1 MLDKSLP
8 NGVMFNA
15 YPDSIG
21 LKLSDTITLLQ
32 RPELQDVF
40 SLFYIL
46 PTFFQSDLDRG
57 FSINR
62 YELNEELVSEEDLLS
77 LKEMNIVLKFDLV
90 LNHLSVRSPQFLDI
104 LEKGFHSYYRDFFI
118 DWNNFWEGEGEMGED
133 GYIIPNEAHL
143 NKLFMRKPELP
154 ILLVRFPDGSE
165 RPYWNTFYQQI
176 HYRTLEA
183 EDINHFRMLPP
194 EGIQTIF
201 AKVNARVSARKTFHD
216 IDLGPYQDYLEQV
229 IGIVESKRRYLGQ
242 MDLNAESEVVW
253 EFYEETLQ
261 RLAKFG
267 GKLIRLD
274 AFAYLHK
281 KPGLTNFFNVPGT
294 WEYLDRLNTIAQEN
308 QLTLLPEIHAQYGK
322 HLHSTVSEAGYPIY
336 DFFLPGLLLD
346 ALDQGRNNHL
356 LCWISEIQMQGIETI
371 NMLGCHDG
379 IPVLDLDGFETD
391 SGYQAGL
398 LEKADI
404 EAIIER
410 VLERGGRV
418 KNLFG
423 PDGKK
428 IAYYQV
434 NATYFSALGEDEQKL
449 KLACAIQLFMPGI
462 PQVWYLDL
470 FAGRNDYAAADRGGP
485 AGHKEINRT
494 TLTNEMVD
502 TGLKSTVV
510 MDQLEMMRLRNRA
523 EAFNGSLK
531 IADTPAEELE
541 ISWINEGDTATLKA
555 NLVNHEFTITHVS
568 DEDGTQLYNYTK
580 SRSII
585 NHENTRY

>member
-21 LKLSDTITLLQ
+21 LKLSDTVTLLQ
-32 RPELQDVF
+32 RPELHDVF

-62 YELNEELVSEEDLLS
+62 YELNDELVSEDDLLS

-104 LEKGFHSYYRDFFI
+104 LEKGFHSRYRDFFI
-118 DWNNFWEGEGEMGED
+118 DWNSFWEGEGEMGED

-176 HYRTLEA
+176 HYRTLESD
-183 EDINHFRMLPP
+183 DINHFRMLPP
-194 EGIQTIF
+194 EGIQTIL
-201 AKVNARVSARKTFHD
+201 AKVNARISAGKPFHD

-253 EFYEETLQ
+253 EFYDETLQ

-294 WEYLDRLNTIAQEN
+294 WEYLDRLNAIAQEN

-322 HLHSTVSEAGYPIY
+322 HLHSAVAEAGYPIY

-346 ALDQGRNNHL
+346 ALDQGRNIHL
-356 LCWISEIQMQGIETI
+356 LRWIGEIQTQGIETV

-449 KLACAIQLFMPGI
+449 KLARAIQLFMPGI

-494 TLTNEMVD
+494 TLTNEMVEIA
-502 TGLKSTVV
+502 LQSSVV
-510 MDQLEMMRLRNRA
+510 LDQLEMMRLRNRA
-523 EAFNGSLK
+523 AAFNGRLK
-531 IADTPAEELE
+531 IADTPPEELE
-541 ISWINEGDTATLKA
+541 LSWISEGDMATLKA
-555 NLVNHEFTITHVS
+555 NLENHEFTITHVS
-568 DEDGTQLYNYTK
+568 DEVGTQLYNYSK
-580 SRSII
+580 S
-585 NHENTRY
+585 